1 MLVSVYKSINVH
13 QSGIE
18 EKKVR
23 YNLKSNGISL
33 RGFEGKIFFDKI
45 FLQSIKKK
53 KIGFYYF
60 FFFFV
65 FCHYNH
71 ITNKTKR
78 LFLSLGWQNITLCAG
93 IHFIII
99 FFYSSMEYINEMSYM
114 FNLLFSRL
122 FFFFTFCFLFYNTV
136 RFGS

>member
-1 MLVSVYKSINVH
+1 MYKSINVH
-13 QSGIE
+13 QSGKE

-53 KIGFYYF
+53 NR
-60 FFFFV
+60 V
-65 FCHYNH
+65 
-71 ITNKTKR
+71 
-78 LFLSLGWQNITLCAG
+78 LFLFFLCFVITTTSQIKPRDYFCLWG
-93 IHFIII
+93 DKILLYVQGFILLFFLLL
-99 FFYSSMEYINEMSYM
+99 FFYSSMEYINEMSYT

-122 FFFFTFCFLFYNTV
+122 FFTFFLF
-136 RFGS
+136 F